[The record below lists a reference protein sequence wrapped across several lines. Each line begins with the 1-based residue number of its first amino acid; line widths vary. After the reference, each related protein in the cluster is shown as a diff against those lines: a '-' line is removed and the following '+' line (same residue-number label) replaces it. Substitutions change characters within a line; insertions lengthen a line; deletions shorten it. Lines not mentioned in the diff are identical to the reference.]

1 MNRPE
6 SPWEWLGEFIAA
18 GCISMLPVVL
28 LFIGAALGVK

>member
-18 GCISMLPVVL
+18 ACVIAFPFVL
-28 LFIGAALGVK
+28 LFIGYALA